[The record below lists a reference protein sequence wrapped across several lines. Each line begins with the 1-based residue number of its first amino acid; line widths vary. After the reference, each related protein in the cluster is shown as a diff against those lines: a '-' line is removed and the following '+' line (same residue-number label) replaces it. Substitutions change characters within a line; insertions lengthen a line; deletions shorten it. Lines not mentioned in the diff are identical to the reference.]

1 MMAAAVLKLPAVQAK
16 TQLSRSSIY
25 RLESEGKFP
34 QRIQLGAGHSVGWL
48 ENEIDEWLTSRPR
61 VADIPK
67 QGVKP

>member
-48 ENEIDEWLTSRPR
+48 EHEIDEWLTSRPR
-61 VADIPK
+61 VADALK